1 MGRVVEQGVQGL
13 TAAAEGV
20 ATRSGARLSSSRK
33 SIDTTFSLLAP
44 SLILVLLGL
53 MVPLLLMLRYSFNR
67 WAPGDLMTSAF
78 TLENYARFF
87 SDSFYLNVLFRT
99 LWMSLVSTA
108 ACLVLGLPAAY
119 YLSRLK
125 TRWLKTALILA
136 IVIPLLMGN
145 AVRAAGWI
153 VLLADKGLIN
163 EVLIYLGILAS
174 PVRILYTG
182 NAVAIGLIAVLLP
195 FMIISLQ
202 AVFDGVSESY
212 EEAALSLGAR
222 PFTMFR
228 RVLLPLIM
236 PGIFSGCLLCFVLAM
251 NAYATPV
258 LIGGPSFHMMAPK
271 VYEQALKVF
280 NWPFAASM
288 AFILMA
294 VTLVLTVTASLA
306 LQRRYGKV

>member
-1 MGRVVEQGVQGL
+1 MVEQGIQGV
-13 TAAAEGV
+13 TAVTEGR
-20 ATRSGARLSSSRK
+20 AQYENTRSALRRK
-33 SIDTTFSLLAP
+33 DTNTTIALLAP
-44 SLILVLLGL
+44 SLGLVLLGL
-53 MVPLLLMLRYSFNR
+53 AVPLLLMLRYSLNH
-67 WAPGDLMTSAF
+67 WAPGELMSSAF
-78 TLENYARFF
+78 TPENYVRFF
-87 SDSFYLNVLFRT
+87 SDTFYLGVLFRT
-99 LWMSLVSTA
+99 LWISLVSTV

-125 TRWLKTALILA
+125 IRWLKTALILA

-145 AVRAAGWI
+145 AVRAVGWI
-153 VLLADKGLIN
+153 VLLADRGLIN
-163 EVLIYLGILAS
+163 EAMIYAGVFPE

-182 NAVAIGLIAVLLP
+182 KAVAIGLIAVLLP

-202 AVFDGVSESY
+202 AVFDGVPESY
-212 EEAALSLGAR
+212 EEAAMNLGAP
-222 PFTMFR
+222 PFVMFY
-228 RVLLPLIM
+228 RVLLPLII
-236 PGIFSGCLLCFVLAM
+236 PGVFSGCLLCFVLAM

-294 VTLVLTVTASLA
+294 TTLVLTISASLA
-306 LQRRYGKV
+306 LQRRYGTI

>member
-1 MGRVVEQGVQGL
+1 VTLAVRRNRINPTSL
-13 TAAAEGV
+13 
-20 ATRSGARLSSSRK
+20 
-33 SIDTTFSLLAP
+33 LLAP
-44 SLILVLLGL
+44 SLALILLGL
-53 MVPLLLMLRYSFNR
+53 MMPLLLMLRYSLNH
-67 WAPGDLMTSAF
+67 WTPGEMMVSAF
-78 TLENYARFF
+78 TFENYVRFF
-87 SDSFYLNVLFRT
+87 SDTFYLNVLFRT
-99 LWMSLVSTA
+99 LWMSLVSTV

-136 IVIPLLMGN
+136 VVIPLLMGN

-153 VLLADKGLIN
+153 VLLADRGLIN
-163 EVLIYLGILAS
+163 EVMIYLGVLS
-174 PVRILYTG
+174 EPVRILYTG
-182 NAVAIGLIAVLLP
+182 KAVAIGLIAVLLP

-212 EEAALSLGAR
+212 EEAALTLGAK

-228 RVLLPLIM
+228 QVLLPLIM

-271 VYEQALKVF
+271 VYEQALKVY

-288 AFILMA
+288 AFVLMA
-294 VTLVLTVTASLA
+294 VTLTLTVAASLA

>member
-1 MGRVVEQGVQGL
+1 MVEQGVQGVT
-13 TAAAEGV
+13 TATEGL
-20 ATRSGARLSSSRK
+20 AQYENARPILRRK
-33 SIDTTFSLLAP
+33 AGNP
-44 SLILVLLGL
+44 SLGLLLPSLSLVLLGL
-53 MVPLLLMLRYSFNR
+53 VVPLLLMLRFSLNR
-67 WAPGDLMTSAF
+67 WAPGELMTSAL
-78 TLENYARFF
+78 TPRNYIRFF
-87 SDSFYLNVLFRT
+87 SDTFYLGVLFRT
-99 LWMSLVSTA
+99 LWISLVATA

-145 AVRAAGWI
+145 AVRAVGWI
-153 VLLADKGLIN
+153 VLLADRGLIN
-163 EVLIYLGILAS
+163 EAMIYLGFLS
-174 PVRILYTG
+174 EPVRILYTG
-182 NAVAIGLIAVLLP
+182 KAVAIGLIAVLLP

-212 EEAALSLGAR
+212 EEAAMNLGAP
-222 PFTMFR
+222 PFTMFY
-228 RVLLPLIM
+228 RVLLPLII
-236 PGIFSGCLLCFVLAM
+236 PGVFSGCLLCFVLAM

-294 VTLVLTVTASLA
+294 VTLALTISASLA
-306 LQRRYGKV
+306 LQRRYGTV

>member
-1 MGRVVEQGVQGL
+1 V
-13 TAAAEGV
+13 TSAAEGLV
-20 ATRSGARLSSSRK
+20 SYRNTRSALRRNG
-33 SIDTTFSLLAP
+33 INPTFLLLAP
-44 SLILVLLGL
+44 SLGLILLGL
-53 MVPLLLMLRYSFNR
+53 MLPLLLMLRYSLNR
-67 WAPGDLMTSAF
+67 WAPGELMTSAF
-78 TLENYARFF
+78 TLENYVRFF

-99 LWMSLVSTA
+99 LWMSLVSTG

-125 TRWLKTALILA
+125 VRWLKTALILA

-145 AVRAAGWI
+145 AVRAAGWM
-153 VLLADKGLIN
+153 VFLADRGLIN
-163 EVLIYLGILAS
+163 EAMIYLGVLS
-174 PVRILYTG
+174 EPVRILYTG
-182 NAVAIGLIAVLLP
+182 KAVAIGLIAVLLP

-202 AVFDGVSESY
+202 AVFDGVPESY
-212 EEAALSLGAR
+212 EEAALNLGAR
-222 PFTMFR
+222 PFMMFH

-271 VYEQALKVF
+271 VYEQALKVY

-288 AFILMA
+288 AFVLMA
-294 VTLVLTVTASLA
+294 VTLTLTVTASLT

>member
-1 MGRVVEQGVQGL
+1 M
-13 TAAAEGV
+13 TSAAE
-20 ATRSGARLSSSRK
+20 RLPSYGHVTPALRRNRINSTSL
-33 SIDTTFSLLAP
+33 LLAP
-44 SLILVLLGL
+44 SLALILLGL
-53 MVPLLLMLRYSFNR
+53 MMPLLLMLRYSLNH
-67 WAPGDLMTSAF
+67 WTPGEMMVSAF
-78 TLENYARFF
+78 TFENYARFF
-87 SDSFYLNVLFRT
+87 SDTFYLNVLFRT
-99 LWMSLVSTA
+99 LWMSLVSTV

-136 IVIPLLMGN
+136 VVIPLLMGN

-153 VLLADKGLIN
+153 VLLADRGLIN
-163 EVLIYLGILAS
+163 EVMIYLGVLS
-174 PVRILYTG
+174 EPVRILYTG
-182 NAVAIGLIAVLLP
+182 KAVAIGLIAVLLP

-212 EEAALSLGAR
+212 EEAALTLGAK

-228 RVLLPLIM
+228 QVLLPLIM

-271 VYEQALKVF
+271 VYEQALKVY

-288 AFILMA
+288 AFVLMA
-294 VTLVLTVTASLA
+294 VTLTLTVAASLA

>member
-1 MGRVVEQGVQGL
+1 L
-13 TAAAEGV
+13 TSAAE
-20 ATRSGARLSSSRK
+20 RLPSYGNVTPVLRRNRINPTSL
-33 SIDTTFSLLAP
+33 LLAP
-44 SLILVLLGL
+44 SLAIVLLGL
-53 MVPLLLMLRYSFNR
+53 MMPLLLMLRYSVNH
-67 WAPGDLMTSAF
+67 WTPGEMMVSAF
-78 TLENYARFF
+78 TFENYARFF
-87 SDSFYLNVLFRT
+87 SDTFYLNVLFRT
-99 LWMSLVSTA
+99 LWMSLVSTV

-136 IVIPLLMGN
+136 VVIPLLMGN

-153 VLLADKGLIN
+153 VLLADRGLIN
-163 EVLIYLGILAS
+163 EVLIHLGVLTE

-182 NAVAIGLIAVLLP
+182 KAVAIGLIAVLLP

-212 EEAALSLGAR
+212 EEAALTLGAR
-222 PFTMFR
+222 PFTMFYQ
-228 RVLLPLIM
+228 VLLPLIM

-271 VYEQALKVF
+271 VYEQALKVY

-294 VTLVLTVTASLA
+294 VTLTLTVAASLA